1 MGVVIVNTYQHVI
14 GYRLP
19 VLIRLSSPFAEAE
32 SQLVTQTDHEGLFFD
47 LQPLFAAVIRYIISP
62 FDKGY

>member
-32 SQLVTQTDHEGLFFD
+32 SQLVTQTDHEGLFFTSTLC
-47 LQPLFAAVIRYIISP
+47 LQLL
-62 FDKGY
+62 KGT